1 MKNIFRLSVIFA
13 SIALLFGCEQT
24 VFDLYM
30 AGPTN
35 VTCKSSSSTP
45 TSLTVTLSQSESADN
60 PVMQYTV
67 QLLNTTKDNPSE
79 EDTTVTKTFSPGT
92 SITFT
97 NLTTGKCYYAR
108 VRVIYTMGRSEWV
121 VSSNRVKVG
130 KGTVGASESD
140 DSTPNNNQIFYST
153 TDGKPISLPE
163 TRAALEA
170 FNGVKLVSNTYDSSV
185 SRGILTFN
193 SNVDYIGF
201 NAFNG
206 LSNLR
211 VIELPEGIETIEVN
225 SFTGCNNLWNFLG
238 GNDYAAKVSDN
249 HQFLSSRNCLISC
262 APAHSE
268 TTLTIPNTI
277 EVIGDY
283 AISGCMNL
291 TTIHLPETISSIGS
305 KGIRDCS
312 DLRDIYCYAVNPPAA
327 SSDMFADLPTDLKIY
342 VPNSALNAYKE
353 ADGWRYYSD
362 RIFADPSTLTNNK
375 IYYTSTDS
383 KIVTPYSSSAFNGNI
398 TSNTYSNGSG
408 VITFDTDITTFGVEA
423 FKNCTT
429 LKTIQIPNGVETIG
443 TKAFYGCTALQ
454 NVSIPSSVITIDNSA
469 FYGCS
474 SLTSIAIPESVTSIG
489 TSAFISCTNLT
500 RLDITSLEAWCNI
513 VLNETSSNPLYKSGG
528 DIYLNGVLLTDVV
541 IPQSITEIKYATFY
555 KAKAITS
562 VTLSNNTTTIGSYAF
577 YGCSSLTSVT
587 IPNGVTSIG
596 SYAFYGCSSLTSIAI
611 PESVTSI
618 DTSAFSSCTNL
629 TRVDITSLEA
639 WCNIAFGGTLSNPL
653 YASGGDIYLNGVLLT
668 DVVIPQSVTEV
679 KFAAFYNARSITSV
693 TLSNNTTTIG
703 SYAFRY
709 CTALTSVII
718 PESVT
723 SIGNYCFNGCTALTN
738 VYCKPTTPPTL
749 GGTYTF
755 GNNATDRK
763 IYVPAAAVDAYKSA
777 TNWSEY
783 ASAIEADNSI
793 PNNEIWYTSTDG
805 NIVTPYDAMDFGANI
820 VSNTYSNGKGVITFD
835 GKVTKI
841 GDYAFY
847 QYGNPTLSS
856 LRMPDSVT
864 AIGYYSFS
872 NCENLTSI
880 TLSNSL
886 TYIGYAFSYSG
897 ITEITIPDSVT
908 YVADHLFSFCDDLK
922 AIYGK
927 FASTDNRCLVVDGV
941 LNSFAPSGLTSYSIP
956 SGITTIGNYAFYDC
970 KNLTSVTIPS
980 SVTAIGHSAFGY
992 TSLSSVTL
1000 PSNLQ
1005 SIGEDAFRYCN
1016 ITTINIPSSVTT
1028 IEGNPFAYCTKL
1040 ATFSGQYAT
1049 SDNNALIYNNILTS
1063 VASDVTQYTV
1073 PEAVKTLGVSSFS
1086 NCKSLTSVT
1095 IPANVTEIRSHG
1107 FSNCPNLAAVHC
1119 LSTTP
1124 PTANKQNW
1132 DAWHCFDNNASGRKI
1147 YVPAESVSAYKSA
1160 ENWSTY
1166 ADDIVAEATTEMCQI
1181 LYTSTDGNIITPS
1194 STAAFGAANIVSNT
1208 YENGQGVITFDSLV
1222 TTIGTSA
1229 FSGCTTLSSIT
1240 IPEGV
1245 TSIGG
1250 SAFQNCTSLPS
1261 ITIPVGITSISSA
1274 FSGCINLKSVYI
1286 DDLSAYCKISFS
1298 SISSVPTYNSA
1309 KLYVK
1314 GTELTKLTI
1323 PEDVTTIK
1331 YATFYKCSSIK
1342 SVVIGNHVTSIE
1354 NYTFRYCPAIT
1365 SVKIGNGVTTIGNYA
1380 FANCTAL
1387 ESVTIGSG
1395 ATKIGSGAFLTCS
1408 KLAVVRC
1415 KPTTP
1420 PTLSSSNTFDSNA
1433 TDRVIYVPQAAVEA
1447 YQSATN
1453 WSEYA
1458 SAIVAD
1464 DNQVTP
1470 GDDINENQYPDEL

>member
-1 MKNIFRLSVIFA
+1 MKKIFRLSVIFA
-13 SIALLFGCEQT
+13 SIALLFGCEHS

-45 TSLTVTLSQSESADN
+45 TSLTVSLSQSESADN
-60 PVMQYTV
+60 PVMQYIV

-79 EDTTVTKTFSPGT
+79 KDTTVTKTFSPGT

-140 DSTPNNNQIFYST
+140 DSTPNNNQIFYT
-153 TDGKPISLPE
+153 TADERIIDISNYGSIGGSSILSNIYTNGVGIITCSEAIDNISEQFNMEHSLTSVTLPE
-163 TRAALEA
+163 I
-170 FNGVKLVSNTYDSSV
+170 D
-185 SRGILTFN
+185 
-193 SNVDYIGF
+193 
-201 NAFNG
+201 
-206 LSNLR
+206 
-211 VIELPEGIETIEVN
+211 TIEH
-225 SFTGCNNLWNFLG
+225 SFTGCESLSEFTYYHNGSLVTRNYLACKNWLVAYAPDSNN
-238 GNDYAAKVSDN
+238 
-249 HQFLSSRNCLISC
+249 
-262 APAHSE
+262 
-268 TTLTIPNTI
+268 TTFTIPSNI
-277 EVIGDY
+277 EVLGY
-283 AISGCMNL
+283 QAFRSCRNL
-291 TTIHLPETISSIGS
+291 ESVTIHSNVFSVGGATFYWCSNLKEVYCQRTTPPSAEGS
-305 KGIRDCS
+305 GLFEDC
-312 DLRDIYCYAVNPPAA
+312 NQ
-327 SSDMFADLPTDLKIY
+327 LKIY

-489 TSAFISCTNLT
+489 TGAFIGCTNLT
-500 RLDITSLEAWCNI
+500 RLNITSLEAWCNI

-577 YGCSSLTSVT
+577 YGCSSLTSAT

-639 WCNIAFGGTLSNPL
+639 WCNIAFGGALSNPL

-749 GGTYTF
+749 GNSEVFDY
-755 GNNATDRK
+755 NASGRI
-763 IYVPAAAVDAYKSA
+763 IYVSQGSVSAYKSA
-777 TNWSEY
+777 TYWSEY

-805 NIVTPYDAMDFGANI
+805 NIVTPYDTMDFGANI

-864 AIGYYSFS
+864 EIGYYSFS

-886 TYIGYAFSYSG
+886 TYIGYAFSYCG

-1040 ATFSGQYAT
+1040 ATFSGQYTT

-1107 FSNCPNLAAVHC
+1107 FSNCPNLTAVHC

-1194 STAAFGAANIVSNT
+1194 STAAFGTANIVSNT

-1229 FSGCTTLSSIT
+1229 FAGCTTLSSIT

-1250 SAFQNCTSLPS
+1250 SAFQNCISLPN
-1261 ITIPVGITSISSA
+1261 ITIPVGITSISGNA
-1274 FSGCINLKSVYI
+1274 FTGCSNLKSVYI

-1298 SISSVPTYNSA
+1298 STSSVPTYNSA

-1395 ATKIGSGAFLTCS
+1395 ATKIGSGAFYNSS

-1420 PTLSSSNTFDSNA
+1420 PTLSSTTTFDSNA

>member
-1 MKNIFRLSVIFA
+1 MKKIFRLSVVLA
-13 SIALLFGCEQT
+13 SLLLAFGCEAT
-24 VFDLYM
+24 FFDHYM
-30 AGPTN
+30 EAPAD
-35 VTCKSSSSTP
+35 VRCKSDQSML
-45 TSLTVTLSQSESADN
+45 TSLEVNFSATESADN
-60 PVMQYTV
+60 PVVSYTI
-67 QLLNTTKDNPSE
+67 QLLKSVKDNPNISNSS
-79 EDTTVTKTFSPGT
+79 VTKTVK
-92 SITFT
+92 SIDDATFT
-97 NLTTGKCYYAR
+97 KLATGRCYYAR
-108 VRVIYTMGRSEWV
+108 VRVNYQNG
-121 VSSNRVKVG
+121 VSKWAVSANRVKIG
-130 KGTVGASESD
+130 KGEVSASEPED
-140 DSTPNNNQIFYST
+140 NIPNYNQIFYTT
-153 TDGKPISLPE
+153 TDGKIISSHSYISGMPI
-163 TRAALEA
+163 
-170 FNGVKLVSNTYDSSV
+170 
-185 SRGILTFN
+185 I
-193 SNVDYIGF
+193 SNVYEDGMGIITVENDNIGTISEFF
-201 NAFNG
+201 NNEER
-206 LSNLR
+206 LTSVKVPN
-211 VIELPEGIETIEVN
+211 IDTIEH
-225 SFTGCNNLWNFLG
+225 SFTGCKNLRQFSYYRWNG
-238 GNDYAAKVSDN
+238 YISDCYLACKN
-249 HQFLSSRNCLISC
+249 WLVAF
-262 APAHSE
+262 APNSGE
-268 TTLTIPNTI
+268 TTFTIPSDI
-277 EVIGDY
+277 QVISNQAFKGCTNLESVMIHGD
-283 AISGCMNL
+283 L
-291 TTIHLPETISSIGS
+291 FSIGS
-305 KGIRDCS
+305 NAFYGCS
-312 DLRDIYCYAVNPPAA
+312 NLSAIHINAINPP
-327 SSDMFADLPTDLKIY
+327 SLESNSFSNCNSNLKIY
-342 VPNSALNAYKE
+342 VPLASLSAYKS
-353 ADGWRYYSD
+353 ADGWREYADKILSSD
-362 RIFADPSTLTNNK
+362 NLAEHSWSIVGSHNNWDTATGTEMTNIGDYAVANYVTFDSNAEFKFVANK
-375 IYYTSTDS
+375 SWDISYGMG
-383 KIVTPYSSSAFNGNI
+383 SSSSTIILGNK
-398 TSNTYSNGSG
+398 Y
-408 VITFDTDITTFGVEA
+408 
-423 FKNCTT
+423 
-429 LKTIQIPNGVETIG
+429 NGV
-443 TKAFYGCTALQ
+443 F
-454 NVSIPSSVITIDNSA
+454 
-469 FYGCS
+469 
-474 SLTSIAIPESVTSIG
+474 
-489 TSAFISCTNLT
+489 
-500 RLDITSLEAWCNI
+500 
-513 VLNETSSNPLYKSGG
+513 GG
-528 DIYLNGVLLTDVV
+528 DSAN
-541 IPQSITEIKYATFY
+541 IK
-555 KAKAITS
+555 
-562 VTLSNNTTTIGSYAF
+562 V
-577 YGCSSLTSVT
+577 
-587 IPNGVTSIG
+587 
-596 SYAFYGCSSLTSIAI
+596 
-611 PESVTSI
+611 
-618 DTSAFSSCTNL
+618 SA
-629 TRVDITSLEA
+629 
-639 WCNIAFGGTLSNPL
+639 
-653 YASGGDIYLNGVLLT
+653 
-668 DVVIPQSVTEV
+668 
-679 KFAAFYNARSITSV
+679 
-693 TLSNNTTTIG
+693 
-703 SYAFRY
+703 
-709 CTALTSVII
+709 
-718 PESVT
+718 
-723 SIGNYCFNGCTALTN
+723 
-738 VYCKPTTPPTL
+738 
-749 GGTYTF
+749 GTYCIKF
-755 GNNATDRK
+755 SL
-763 IYVPAAAVDAYKSA
+763 IDASFVVEDA
-777 TNWSEY
+777 LSSTSPENQ
-783 ASAIEADNSI
+783 
-793 PNNEIWYTSTDG
+793 IWYTSTDG
-805 NIVTPYDAMDFGANI
+805 KVVTPHSTNVFGANIVSNIYKDNMGVIIFDAPVTKIGDEAFYNCSKLASITIPAKVTTIGDKALFLCHALEEITIPDSVTSIGQSAISSCNNLMQFKGKFASPDGRCLIVNGRLVSFAPAGVVSYTIPDGVTSIDKQAFYAGRGGLASVVIPDSVSKIGQWAFSETPTLTDVIIGSGVTSIDYGAFSACGSLTRLYCRATTPPTLGQSVFNANVNGRKIYVPASSVDAYKSDATWSSYASDIVADTTVPSNQIHYTSTDGNVVTPYDAMDFGANI

-864 AIGYYSFS
+864 EIGYYSFS

-1000 PSNLQ
+1000 PSSLQ

-1073 PEAVKTLGVSSFS
+1073 PEAVKTLEVSSFS

-1194 STAAFGAANIVSNT
+1194 STAAFGTANIVSNT

-1240 IPEGV
+1240 IPAGV

-1261 ITIPVGITSISSA
+1261 ITIPVGITSISSSA
-1274 FSGCINLKSVYI
+1274 FTGCSNLKSVYI

-1298 SISSVPTYNSA
+1298 STSSVPTYNSA

-1395 ATKIGSGAFLTCS
+1395 ATKIGSGAFYTCS

-1420 PTLSSSNTFDSNA
+1420 PTLSSTTTFDSNA

>member
-1 MKNIFRLSVIFA
+1 MKKIFRLSVVLA
-13 SIALLFGCEQT
+13 SLLLAFGCEAT
-24 VFDLYM
+24 FFDHYM
-30 AGPTN
+30 EAPAD
-35 VTCKSSSSTP
+35 VRCKSDQSML
-45 TSLTVTLSQSESADN
+45 TSLKVNFSATESADN
-60 PVMQYTV
+60 PVVSYTI
-67 QLLNTTKDNPSE
+67 QLLKSVKDNPNISNSS
-79 EDTTVTKTFSPGT
+79 VTKTVK
-92 SITFT
+92 SIDDATFT
-97 NLTTGKCYYAR
+97 KLATGRCYYAR
-108 VRVIYTMGRSEWV
+108 VRVNYQNGVSKWAVSE
-121 VSSNRVKVG
+121 NRVKIG
-130 KGTVGASESD
+130 KGEVSASEPED
-140 DSTPNNNQIFYST
+140 NIPNYNQIFYTT
-153 TDGKPISLPE
+153 TDGKIISSHSYISGMPI
-163 TRAALEA
+163 
-170 FNGVKLVSNTYDSSV
+170 
-185 SRGILTFN
+185 I
-193 SNVDYIGF
+193 SNVYEDGMGIITVENDNIGTISEFF
-201 NAFNG
+201 NNEER
-206 LSNLR
+206 LTSVKVPN
-211 VIELPEGIETIEVN
+211 IDTIEH
-225 SFTGCNNLWNFLG
+225 SFTGCKNLRQFSYYRWNG
-238 GNDYAAKVSDN
+238 YISDCYLACKN
-249 HQFLSSRNCLISC
+249 WLVAF
-262 APAHSE
+262 APNSGE
-268 TTLTIPNTI
+268 TTFTIPSDI
-277 EVIGDY
+277 QVISNQAFKGCTNLESVMIHGD
-283 AISGCMNL
+283 L
-291 TTIHLPETISSIGS
+291 FSIGS
-305 KGIRDCS
+305 NAFYGCS
-312 DLRDIYCYAVNPPAA
+312 NLSAIHINAINPP
-327 SSDMFADLPTDLKIY
+327 SLESNSFSNCNSNLKIY
-342 VPNSALNAYKE
+342 VPLASLSAYKS
-353 ADGWRYYSD
+353 ADGWREYADKILSSD
-362 RIFADPSTLTNNK
+362 NLAEHSWSIVGSHNNWDTATGTEMTNIGDYAVANYVTFDSNAEFKFVANK
-375 IYYTSTDS
+375 SWDISYGMG
-383 KIVTPYSSSAFNGNI
+383 SSSSTIILGNK
-398 TSNTYSNGSG
+398 Y
-408 VITFDTDITTFGVEA
+408 
-423 FKNCTT
+423 
-429 LKTIQIPNGVETIG
+429 NGV
-443 TKAFYGCTALQ
+443 F
-454 NVSIPSSVITIDNSA
+454 
-469 FYGCS
+469 
-474 SLTSIAIPESVTSIG
+474 
-489 TSAFISCTNLT
+489 
-500 RLDITSLEAWCNI
+500 
-513 VLNETSSNPLYKSGG
+513 GG
-528 DIYLNGVLLTDVV
+528 DSAN
-541 IPQSITEIKYATFY
+541 IK
-555 KAKAITS
+555 
-562 VTLSNNTTTIGSYAF
+562 V
-577 YGCSSLTSVT
+577 
-587 IPNGVTSIG
+587 
-596 SYAFYGCSSLTSIAI
+596 
-611 PESVTSI
+611 
-618 DTSAFSSCTNL
+618 SA
-629 TRVDITSLEA
+629 
-639 WCNIAFGGTLSNPL
+639 
-653 YASGGDIYLNGVLLT
+653 
-668 DVVIPQSVTEV
+668 
-679 KFAAFYNARSITSV
+679 
-693 TLSNNTTTIG
+693 
-703 SYAFRY
+703 
-709 CTALTSVII
+709 
-718 PESVT
+718 
-723 SIGNYCFNGCTALTN
+723 
-738 VYCKPTTPPTL
+738 
-749 GGTYTF
+749 GTYCIKF
-755 GNNATDRK
+755 SL
-763 IYVPAAAVDAYKSA
+763 IDASFVVEDA
-777 TNWSEY
+777 LSSTSPENQ
-783 ASAIEADNSI
+783 
-793 PNNEIWYTSTDG
+793 IWYTSTDG
-805 NIVTPYDAMDFGANI
+805 KVVTPHSTNVFGANIVSNIYKDNMGVIIFDAPVTKIGDEAFYNCSKLASITIPAKVTTIGDKALFLCHALEEITIPDSVTSIGQSAISSCNNLMQFKGKFASPDGRCLIVNGRLVSFAPAGVVSYTIPDGVTSIDKQAFYAGRGGLASVVIPDSVSKIGQWAFSETPTLTDVIIGSGVTSIDYGAFSACGSLTRLYCHATTPPTLGQSVFNANVNGRKIYVPASSVDAYKSDATWSSYASDIVADTTVPSNQIHYTSTDGKVITPYSTNAFGANI

-864 AIGYYSFS
+864 EIGYYSFS

-886 TYIGYAFSYSG
+886 TYIGYAFSYCG

-992 TSLSSVTL
+992 TSLSAVTI

-1073 PEAVKTLGVSSFS
+1073 PEAVKTLEVSSFS

-1194 STAAFGAANIVSNT
+1194 STAAFGTANIVSNT

-1240 IPEGV
+1240 IPAGV

-1261 ITIPVGITSISSA
+1261 ITIPVGITSISSSA
-1274 FSGCINLKSVYI
+1274 FTGCSNLKSVYI

-1298 SISSVPTYNSA
+1298 STSSVPTYNSA

-1314 GTELTKLTI
+1314 GMELTKLTI

-1342 SVVIGNHVTSIE
+1342 SVVIGNHVTSIG

-1395 ATKIGSGAFLTCS
+1395 ATKIGSGAFYTCS

-1420 PTLSSSNTFDSNA
+1420 PTLSSTTTFDSNA

>member
-1 MKNIFRLSVIFA
+1 MKKIFRLSVVLA
-13 SIALLFGCEQT
+13 SLLLAFGCEAT
-24 VFDLYM
+24 FFDHYM
-30 AGPTN
+30 EAPAD
-35 VTCKSSSSTP
+35 VRCKSDQSML
-45 TSLTVTLSQSESADN
+45 TSLKVNFSATESADN
-60 PVMQYTV
+60 PVVSYTI
-67 QLLNTTKDNPSE
+67 QLLKSVKDNPNISNSS
-79 EDTTVTKTFSPGT
+79 VTKTVK
-92 SITFT
+92 SIDDATFT
-97 NLTTGKCYYAR
+97 KLATGRCYYAR
-108 VRVIYTMGRSEWV
+108 VRVNYQNGVSKWAVSE
-121 VSSNRVKVG
+121 NRVKIG
-130 KGTVGASESD
+130 KGEVSASEPED
-140 DSTPNNNQIFYST
+140 NIPNYNQIFYTT
-153 TDGKPISLPE
+153 TDGKIISSHSYISGMPI
-163 TRAALEA
+163 
-170 FNGVKLVSNTYDSSV
+170 
-185 SRGILTFN
+185 I
-193 SNVDYIGF
+193 SNVYEDGMGIITVENDNIGTISEFF
-201 NAFNG
+201 NNEER
-206 LSNLR
+206 LTSVKVPN
-211 VIELPEGIETIEVN
+211 IDTIEH
-225 SFTGCNNLWNFLG
+225 SFTGCKNLRQFSYYRWNG
-238 GNDYAAKVSDN
+238 YISDCYLACKN
-249 HQFLSSRNCLISC
+249 WLVAF
-262 APAHSE
+262 APNSGE
-268 TTLTIPNTI
+268 TTFTIPSDI
-277 EVIGDY
+277 QVISNQAFKGCTNLESVMIHGD
-283 AISGCMNL
+283 L
-291 TTIHLPETISSIGS
+291 FSIGS
-305 KGIRDCS
+305 NAFYGCS
-312 DLRDIYCYAVNPPAA
+312 NLSAIHINAINPP
-327 SSDMFADLPTDLKIY
+327 SLESNSFSNCNSNLKIY
-342 VPNSALNAYKE
+342 VPLASLSAYKS
-353 ADGWRYYSD
+353 ADGWREYADKILSSD
-362 RIFADPSTLTNNK
+362 NLAEHSWSIVGSHNNWDTATGTEMTNIGDYAVANYVTFDSNAEFKFVANK
-375 IYYTSTDS
+375 SWDISYGMG
-383 KIVTPYSSSAFNGNI
+383 SSSSTIILGNK
-398 TSNTYSNGSG
+398 Y
-408 VITFDTDITTFGVEA
+408 
-423 FKNCTT
+423 
-429 LKTIQIPNGVETIG
+429 NGV
-443 TKAFYGCTALQ
+443 F
-454 NVSIPSSVITIDNSA
+454 
-469 FYGCS
+469 
-474 SLTSIAIPESVTSIG
+474 
-489 TSAFISCTNLT
+489 
-500 RLDITSLEAWCNI
+500 
-513 VLNETSSNPLYKSGG
+513 GG
-528 DIYLNGVLLTDVV
+528 DSAN
-541 IPQSITEIKYATFY
+541 IK
-555 KAKAITS
+555 
-562 VTLSNNTTTIGSYAF
+562 V
-577 YGCSSLTSVT
+577 
-587 IPNGVTSIG
+587 
-596 SYAFYGCSSLTSIAI
+596 
-611 PESVTSI
+611 
-618 DTSAFSSCTNL
+618 SA
-629 TRVDITSLEA
+629 
-639 WCNIAFGGTLSNPL
+639 
-653 YASGGDIYLNGVLLT
+653 
-668 DVVIPQSVTEV
+668 
-679 KFAAFYNARSITSV
+679 
-693 TLSNNTTTIG
+693 
-703 SYAFRY
+703 
-709 CTALTSVII
+709 
-718 PESVT
+718 
-723 SIGNYCFNGCTALTN
+723 
-738 VYCKPTTPPTL
+738 
-749 GGTYTF
+749 GTYCIKF
-755 GNNATDRK
+755 SL
-763 IYVPAAAVDAYKSA
+763 IDASFVVEDA
-777 TNWSEY
+777 LSSTSPENQ
-783 ASAIEADNSI
+783 
-793 PNNEIWYTSTDG
+793 IWYTSTDG
-805 NIVTPYDAMDFGANI
+805 KVVTPHSTNVFGANIVSNIYKDNMGVIIFDAPVTKIGDEAFYNCSKLASITIPAKVTTIGDNALFLCHALEEITIPDSVTSIGQSAISSCNNLMQFKGKFASPDGRCLIVNGRLVSFAPAGVVSYTIPDGVTSIDKQAFYAGRGGLASVVIPDSVSKIGQWAFSETPTLTDVIIGSGVTSIDYGAFSACGSLTRLYCRATTPPTLGQSVFNANVNGRKIYVPASSVDAYKSDAKWSSYASDIVADTTVPSNQIHYTSTDGNVVTPYDAMDFGANI

-864 AIGYYSFS
+864 EIGYYSFS

-1000 PSNLQ
+1000 PSSLQ

-1073 PEAVKTLGVSSFS
+1073 PEAVKTLEVSSFS

-1194 STAAFGAANIVSNT
+1194 STAAFGTANIVSNT

-1240 IPEGV
+1240 IPAGV

-1261 ITIPVGITSISSA
+1261 ITIPVGITSISSSA
-1274 FSGCINLKSVYI
+1274 FTGCSNLKSVYI

-1298 SISSVPTYNSA
+1298 STSSVPTYNSA

-1314 GTELTKLTI
+1314 GMELTKLTI

-1342 SVVIGNHVTSIE
+1342 SVVIGNHVTSIG

-1395 ATKIGSGAFLTCS
+1395 ATKIGSGAFYTCS

-1420 PTLSSSNTFDSNA
+1420 PTLSSTTTFDSNA

>member
-1 MKNIFRLSVIFA
+1 MKKIFRLSVIFA
-13 SIALLFGCEQT
+13 SIALLFGCEHS

-45 TSLTVTLSQSESADN
+45 TSLTVSLSQSESADN
-60 PVMQYTV
+60 PVMQYIV

-79 EDTTVTKTFSPGT
+79 KDTTVTKTFSPGT

-201 NAFNG
+201 NAFND
-206 LSNLR
+206 LSNLH

-262 APAHSE
+262 APAHNE

-327 SSDMFADLPTDLKIY
+327 SSDMFVDLPTDLKIH
-342 VPNSALNAYKE
+342 VPLSSLAAYKS
-353 ADGWRYYSD
+353 ADGWKN
-362 RIFADPSTLTNNK
+362 FADKIVSDDALVDQSWYITGSFNSWSTSSAKAMTKIGNYAVINNVTFSSTTEFKFIANKANGINIGVSGVSGNITIGKEYQGAIGGGNNIKVPAGTYTIRLSLEDGKFIVENADAATAPSNQ
-375 IYYTSTDS
+375 IWYTSTDG
-383 KIVTPYSSSAFNGNI
+383 KVVTPYYTTGFGANFV
-398 TSNTYSNGSG
+398 SNTYENGHG
-408 VITFDTDITTFGVEA
+408 VITFDNAVTIIRSSAFYNCSTLSSITLPESVTQIVDRAFYQCTNLSSIVIPSKVTIIGKSAFYDTNITSITIPNRVTTIEKYAFYSTNIQSITIPNSVTTIEGGAFSRCAKLAEFNGKFASTDKRCLIVNGVLNSFAPSGLTSYDVPETITEIGEYAFEYSTKLTDITISSNVT
-423 FKNCTT
+423 K
-429 LKTIQIPNGVETIG
+429 IG
-443 TKAFYGCTALQ
+443 
-454 NVSIPSSVITIDNSA
+454 NSA
-469 FYGCS
+469 FYYCS
-474 SLTSIAIPESVTSIG
+474 
-489 TSAFISCTNLT
+489 
-500 RLDITSLEAWCNI
+500 
-513 VLNETSSNPLYKSGG
+513 
-528 DIYLNGVLLTDVV
+528 
-541 IPQSITEIKYATFY
+541 
-555 KAKAITS
+555 
-562 VTLSNNTTTIGSYAF
+562 
-577 YGCSSLTSVT
+577 
-587 IPNGVTSIG
+587 
-596 SYAFYGCSSLTSIAI
+596 
-611 PESVTSI
+611 
-618 DTSAFSSCTNL
+618 
-629 TRVDITSLEA
+629 
-639 WCNIAFGGTLSNPL
+639 
-653 YASGGDIYLNGVLLT
+653 
-668 DVVIPQSVTEV
+668 
-679 KFAAFYNARSITSV
+679 
-693 TLSNNTTTIG
+693 
-703 SYAFRY
+703 
-709 CTALTSVII
+709 AL
-718 PESVT
+718 
-723 SIGNYCFNGCTALTN
+723 AN
-738 VYCKPTTPPTL
+738 VYCKPATPPSL
-749 GGTYTF
+749 GNSEVFNY
-755 GNNATDRK
+755 NASGRI
-763 IYVPAAAVDAYKSA
+763 IYVPEGSVSAYKSA
-777 TNWSEY
+777 WSEY

-864 AIGYYSFS
+864 EIGYYSFS

-886 TYIGYAFSYSG
+886 TYIGYAFSYCG

-908 YVADHLFSFCDDLK
+908 YIADHLFSFCDDLK

-1028 IEGNPFAYCTKL
+1028 IEGNPFAYCAKL

-1107 FSNCPNLAAVHC
+1107 FSNCPNLTAVHC

-1166 ADDIVAEATTEMCQI
+1166 ADDIVAEATSEMCQI

-1194 STAAFGAANIVSNT
+1194 STAAFGANIVSNT

-1229 FSGCTTLSSIT
+1229 FAGCTTLSSIT
-1240 IPEGV
+1240 IPAGV

-1250 SAFQNCTSLPS
+1250 SAFQNCTSLPN
-1261 ITIPVGITSISSA
+1261 ITIPVGITSISSNA
-1274 FSGCINLKSVYI
+1274 FTGCINLKSVYI

-1298 SISSVPTYNSA
+1298 STSSVPTYNSA

-1420 PTLSSSNTFDSNA
+1420 PTLSSTTTFDSNA

>member
-1 MKNIFRLSVIFA
+1 MKKIFRLSVVLA
-13 SIALLFGCEQT
+13 SLLLAFGCEAT
-24 VFDLYM
+24 FFDHYM
-30 AGPTN
+30 EAPAD
-35 VTCKSSSSTP
+35 VRCKSDQSML
-45 TSLTVTLSQSESADN
+45 TSLEVNFSATESADN
-60 PVMQYTV
+60 PVVSYTI
-67 QLLNTTKDNPSE
+67 QLLKSVKDNPNISNSS
-79 EDTTVTKTFSPGT
+79 VTKTVK
-92 SITFT
+92 SIDDATFT
-97 NLTTGKCYYAR
+97 KLATGRCYYAR
-108 VRVIYTMGRSEWV
+108 VRVNYQNG
-121 VSSNRVKVG
+121 VSKWAVSANRVKIG
-130 KGTVGASESD
+130 KGEVSASEPED
-140 DSTPNNNQIFYST
+140 NIPNYNQIFYTT
-153 TDGKPISLPE
+153 TDGKIISSHSYISGMPI
-163 TRAALEA
+163 
-170 FNGVKLVSNTYDSSV
+170 
-185 SRGILTFN
+185 I
-193 SNVDYIGF
+193 SNVYEDGMGIITVENDNIGTISEFF
-201 NAFNG
+201 NNEER
-206 LSNLR
+206 LTSVKVPN
-211 VIELPEGIETIEVN
+211 IDTIEH
-225 SFTGCNNLWNFLG
+225 SFTGCKNLRQFSYYRWNG
-238 GNDYAAKVSDN
+238 YISDCYLACKN
-249 HQFLSSRNCLISC
+249 WLVAF
-262 APAHSE
+262 APNSGE
-268 TTLTIPNTI
+268 TTFTIPSDI
-277 EVIGDY
+277 QVISNQAFKGCTNLESVMIHGD
-283 AISGCMNL
+283 L
-291 TTIHLPETISSIGS
+291 FSIGS
-305 KGIRDCS
+305 NAFYGCS
-312 DLRDIYCYAVNPPAA
+312 NLSAIHINAINPP
-327 SSDMFADLPTDLKIY
+327 SLESNSFSNCNSNLKIY
-342 VPNSALNAYKE
+342 VPLASLSAYKS
-353 ADGWRYYSD
+353 ADGWREY
-362 RIFADPSTLTNNK
+362 ADKILSSENLAEHSWSIVGTHNNWDTATGTEMTNIGDYAVANYVTFDSNAEFKFVANK
-375 IYYTSTDS
+375 SWDISYGMG
-383 KIVTPYSSSAFNGNI
+383 SSSSTIILGNK
-398 TSNTYSNGSG
+398 Y
-408 VITFDTDITTFGVEA
+408 
-423 FKNCTT
+423 
-429 LKTIQIPNGVETIG
+429 NGV
-443 TKAFYGCTALQ
+443 F
-454 NVSIPSSVITIDNSA
+454 
-469 FYGCS
+469 
-474 SLTSIAIPESVTSIG
+474 
-489 TSAFISCTNLT
+489 
-500 RLDITSLEAWCNI
+500 
-513 VLNETSSNPLYKSGG
+513 GG
-528 DIYLNGVLLTDVV
+528 DSAN
-541 IPQSITEIKYATFY
+541 IK
-555 KAKAITS
+555 
-562 VTLSNNTTTIGSYAF
+562 V
-577 YGCSSLTSVT
+577 
-587 IPNGVTSIG
+587 
-596 SYAFYGCSSLTSIAI
+596 
-611 PESVTSI
+611 
-618 DTSAFSSCTNL
+618 SA
-629 TRVDITSLEA
+629 
-639 WCNIAFGGTLSNPL
+639 
-653 YASGGDIYLNGVLLT
+653 
-668 DVVIPQSVTEV
+668 
-679 KFAAFYNARSITSV
+679 
-693 TLSNNTTTIG
+693 
-703 SYAFRY
+703 
-709 CTALTSVII
+709 
-718 PESVT
+718 
-723 SIGNYCFNGCTALTN
+723 
-738 VYCKPTTPPTL
+738 
-749 GGTYTF
+749 GTYCIKF
-755 GNNATDRK
+755 SL
-763 IYVPAAAVDAYKSA
+763 IDASFVVEDALSSTSPK
-777 TNWSEY
+777 NQ
-783 ASAIEADNSI
+783 
-793 PNNEIWYTSTDG
+793 IWYTSTDG
-805 NIVTPYDAMDFGANI
+805 KVVTPHSTNVFGANIVSNIYKDNMGVIIFDAPVTKIGDEAFYNCSKLASITIPAKVTTIGDKALFLCHALEEITIPDSVTSIGQSAISSCNNLMQFKGKFASPDGRCLIVNGRLVSFAPAGVVSYTIPDGVTSIDKQAFYAGRGGLASVVIPDSVSKIGQWAFSETPTLTDVIIGSGVTSIDYGAFSACGSLTRLYCRATTPPTLGQSVFNANVNGRKIYVPASSVDAYKSDATWSSYASDIVADTTVPSNQIHYTSTDGNVVTPYDAMDFGANI

-864 AIGYYSFS
+864 EIGYYSFS

-1000 PSNLQ
+1000 PSSLQ

-1073 PEAVKTLGVSSFS
+1073 PEAVKTLEVSSFS
-1086 NCKSLTSVT
+1086 NCKRLTSVT

-1181 LYTSTDGNIITPS
+1181 LYTSTDGNIVTPY
-1194 STAAFGAANIVSNT
+1194 STTAFGTANIVSNT
-1208 YENGQGVITFDSLV
+1208 YENGQGVITFDSMV

-1240 IPEGV
+1240 IPAGV

-1250 SAFQNCTSLPS
+1250 SAFHNCTSLPS
-1261 ITIPVGITSISSA
+1261 ITIPVGITSISGSA
-1274 FSGCINLKSVYI
+1274 FTGCINLKSVYI

-1298 SISSVPTYNSA
+1298 STSSAPTYNSA

-1342 SVVIGNHVTSIE
+1342 SVVIGNHVTSIA

-1395 ATKIGSGAFLTCS
+1395 ATKIGTGAFLTCS

-1420 PTLSSSNTFDSNA
+1420 PTLGSSNTFDSNA

-1464 DNQVTP
+1464 NNQVTP